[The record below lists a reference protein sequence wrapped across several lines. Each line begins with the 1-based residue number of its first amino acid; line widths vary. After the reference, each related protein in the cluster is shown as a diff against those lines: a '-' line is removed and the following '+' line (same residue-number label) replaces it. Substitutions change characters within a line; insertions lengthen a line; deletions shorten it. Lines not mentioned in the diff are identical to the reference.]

1 MDFLGLCNMKR
12 ELAKLIFI
20 LIACLN
26 DTALDIVELKLSR
39 ILAILIELFDNFKR
53 CSVPVG

>member
-12 ELAKLIFI
+12 ELEKLIFI

-26 DTALDIVELKLSR
+26 DTALDIVELKLSP
-39 ILAILIELFDNFKR
+39 ILAILIELFDNFKW

>member
-1 MDFLGLCNMKR
+1 MKR